1 MLHFLISAIRAITEM
16 LLLCLLAQGMLY
28 LIAGSHRAEN
38 PVYRF
43 FTLITRGPQQWLSCL
58 LPASHRDGVFGVGL
72 TFLLL
77 LFLWLG
83 LAALRKLL

>member
-1 MLHFLISAIRAITEM
+1 MLYFLISAMRAITEM
-16 LLLCLLAQGMLY
+16 LILCLLAQGVLY

-43 FTLITRGPQQWLSCL
+43 FALITRGPQQCLSHL
-58 LPASHRDGVFGVGL
+58 LPAPHRAGVLGGL